1 MLKCECASDILV
13 SHALD
18 VVTPEKLFGV
28 LIDKVCWLPCP
39 QWLSKGFQTNLKMY
53 LYFITLIANLVTLT

>member
-18 VVTPEKLFGV
+18 VTPEKLFEV
-28 LIDKVCWLPCP
+28 LIDKGCWLPSCP

-53 LYFITLIANLVTLT
+53 LYFRTLIANLVMLT

>member
-18 VVTPEKLFGV
+18 VTPEKLFGV
-28 LIDKVCWLPCP
+28 LIDKGCWLPSCP
-39 QWLSKGFQTNLKMY
+39 
-53 LYFITLIANLVTLT
+53 LVIIKRFPDKSQVVSVFYNPYC